1 MVEGSLKIEFNNQD
15 SFTVFYITN
24 DVFET
29 EEEYKVLFKYLNDT
43 LYKKYNYSLH
53 GFYDVT
59 IYFYKGI
66 YVLEFE
72 LIDDYGRR
80 DFNVTLFLNSNMLY
94 EFDDF
99 NLINKEKIYC
109 DNKFYVELDNML
121 NDIRLFEYGKIIY
134 GKKVERIL
142 RKGKLII

>member
-1 MVEGSLKIEFNNQD
+1 MEGSLKIEFNDEN
-15 SFTVFYITN
+15 SFTIFYITN
-24 DVFET
+24 NIIET
-29 EEEYKVLFKYLNDT
+29 EEDYKVLFKYLNDT

-72 LIDDYGRR
+72 LIDDYGRK

-94 EFDDF
+94 EFYDF
-99 NLINKEKIYC
+99 NLINGDRIYY
-109 DNKFYVELDNML
+109 DDKFYVELDNML
-121 NDIRLFEYGKIIY
+121 NDIRLFEYGRIIY
-134 GKKVERIL
+134 GKDVDKIL
-142 RKGKLII
+142 EYGKLVI